1 MIIASVIIIFA
12 LLLINIFFI
21 GGFTKFPDGK
31 IVYIKKGQ
39 SVRLVSNN
47 LQNEKVII
55 SSTLLTATII
65 ALGGENKVVSG
76 PYYFEKSEGVVEVAE
91 RILNGDFDIKP
102 IKITFPEGYSVKQI
116 GNRIKEKIEVFDN
129 EELNQIASTSEG
141 HLFPDTYFF
150 LPDVTPKEVFEIMT
164 DTFDEKISKIK
175 NDIVASGKSLEE
187 ILKMASLLEEEVQT
201 FEDKKIVSGIL
212 WKRISIGMALQ
223 VDATLAYE
231 RGKTSAELS
240 IDDLRKNS
248 PYNSYTNRGLPP
260 TPISNPGI
268 ESIEAALK
276 PSESKYFYF
285 LTDKESKVHY
295 ARTFEEHKQNKEK
308 YLR

>member
-1 MIIASVIIIFA
+1 M
-12 LLLINIFFI
+12 
-21 GGFTKFPDGK
+21 
-31 IVYIKKGQ
+31 
-39 SVRLVSNN
+39 
-47 LQNEKVII
+47 
-55 SSTLLTATII
+55 
-65 ALGGENKVVSG
+65 
-76 PYYFEKSEGVVEVAE
+76 EVAE